1 MIARHAVTAAGGP
14 PAVLQGMLGA
24 QGFSAEKV
32 RSVRLTGSGAADVS
46 PELMRLAKERFGS
59 VAYRSY
65 GMTECPILSCGA
77 AGDPEEKLHGSD
89 GRPSPGCTARLVDD
103 AGRPV
108 APGVEGAI
116 EADGPP
122 LCVRHLDGALR

>member
-1 MIARHAVTAAGGP
+1 
-14 PAVLQGMLGA
+14 VLQGMLGA
-24 QGFSAEKV
+24 PNFTADMV

-46 PELMRLAKERFGS
+46 PELMRTAKERFGS

-77 AGDPEEKLHGSD
+77 PGDPEEKLHRTD

-108 APGVEGAI
+108 GAGVVGEI
-116 EADGPP
+116 EAFGPA
-122 LCVRHLDGALR
+122 LCAGSLAPRPN